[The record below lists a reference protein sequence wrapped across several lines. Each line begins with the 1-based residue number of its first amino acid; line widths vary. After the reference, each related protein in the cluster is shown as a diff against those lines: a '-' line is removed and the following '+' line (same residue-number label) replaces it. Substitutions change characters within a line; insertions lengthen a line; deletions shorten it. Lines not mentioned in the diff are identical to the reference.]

1 MRRIPTPTLVAL
13 AALACGGGPPV
24 PPAPEPTG
32 LPVVSPAAAGF
43 DSAALARVVEY
54 LRAEVDSGAF
64 PGAVVAVGRPG
75 RLALLAAVG
84 HYAADDLWPVDPATI
99 YDLASMTKVVGLTSA
114 ALLLVTEGRLGLDDP
129 VDRWVPAFRGPGKDR
144 VTVRHLLTH
153 SSGLPAWAPLF
164 REAKTRDAALALV
177 DSIALLRA
185 PGDTF
190 VYSDLG
196 AIVLTQV
203 VERAAGERLDRF
215 LAQRVF
221 EPLGM
226 TATRY
231 LPPEQWHHRIA
242 PTEVDT
248 AWRKRLL
255 KGEVHDENA
264 GRLGGV
270 SGHAGLFSN
279 APDLARFASWMLA
292 IRAGA
297 PMDGPRPAEG
307 GSPTEPVRPQPAPPL
322 VREFTTRQGI
332 PAGSTRALGWDTPSD
347 SGYSSAG
354 TAMSRRA
361 FGHTGFTG
369 TSMWIDPERDL
380 FVILLT
386 NRVNPTRANTRILRV
401 RPMVADLAVAALTAP

>member
-1 MRRIPTPTLVAL
+1 MRRARAATLVACG
-13 AALACGGGPPV
+13 ALACRGAAPA
-24 PPAPEPTG
+24 PPAPEASG
-32 LPVVSPAAAGF
+32 LPLVSPAAAGF

-84 HYAADDLWPVDPATI
+84 HYAVDDAWPVDPATI
-99 YDLASMTKVVGLTSA
+99 YDLASVTKVLGLTSA
-114 ALLLVTEGRLGLDDP
+114 ALLLVNEGRLGLDDP
-129 VDRWVPAFRGPGKDR
+129 VARWVPAFRGSGKDR

-153 SSGLPAWAPLF
+153 SSGLPAWMPLF
-164 REAKTRDAALALV
+164 REARTRDAALALV
-177 DSIALLRA
+177 DSTALLRA

-203 VERAAGERLDRF
+203 VERAADEPLDRF
-215 LAQRVF
+215 LDRRVF
-221 EPLGM
+221 GPLGM

-231 LPPEQWHHRIA
+231 RPPAQWHHRIA

-248 AWRKRLL
+248 AWRGRLL

-279 APDLARFASWMLA
+279 APDLARFASWLLTV
-292 IRAGA
+292 RAGA
-297 PMDGPRPAEG
+297 PADGRGSAVG
-307 GSPTEPVRPQPAPPL
+307 GGAAGAVRPPPDPAL
-322 VREFTTRQGI
+322 VREFTTRQGL

-369 TSMWIDPERDL
+369 TSIWIDPERNL

-386 NRVNPTRANTRILRV
+386 NRVNPTRANTRILQV
-401 RPMVADLAVAALTAP
+401 RPRVADLAVAALTAP

>member
-1 MRRIPTPTLVAL
+1 VTRAL
-13 AALACGGGPPV
+13 AAILVGCGALACGGAAPV
-24 PPAPEPTG
+24 PPAPEASG
-32 LPVVSPAAAGF
+32 LPLVSPAAAGF

-84 HYAADDLWPVDPATI
+84 HYAVDDAWPVDPATI
-99 YDLASMTKVVGLTSA
+99 YDLASVTKVVGLTSA
-114 ALLLVTEGRLGLDDP
+114 ALLLVSEGRLGLDDP
-129 VDRWVPAFRGPGKDR
+129 VARWVPAFRGPGKDR

-153 SSGLPAWAPLF
+153 ASGLPAWRPLF
-164 REAKTRDAALALV
+164 RDARTRDAALALV
-177 DSIALLRA
+177 DSTALLRA

-203 VERAAGERLDRF
+203 VERAAGEPLDRF
-215 LAQRVF
+215 LDRRVF
-221 EPLGM
+221 GPLGM

-231 LPPEQWHHRIA
+231 LPPAPWHHRIA

-248 AWRKRLL
+248 AWRGRLL

-279 APDLARFASWMLA
+279 APDLARFASWLLT
-292 IRAGA
+292 IRTDAPADDRGSAAGGGAAGA
-297 PMDGPRPAEG
+297 
-307 GSPTEPVRPQPAPPL
+307 VRPLPDPAL
-322 VREFTTRQGI
+322 VRAFTTRQGL

-369 TSMWIDPERDL
+369 TSMWIDPEREL

-386 NRVNPTRANTRILRV
+386 NRVNPTRANTRILQV
-401 RPMVADLAVAALTAP
+401 RPTVADLAVGALRAP